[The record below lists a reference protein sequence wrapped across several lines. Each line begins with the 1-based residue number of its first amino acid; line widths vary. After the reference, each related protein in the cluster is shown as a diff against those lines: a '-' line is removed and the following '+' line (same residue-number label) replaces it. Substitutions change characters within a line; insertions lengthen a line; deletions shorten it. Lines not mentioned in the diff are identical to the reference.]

1 MIDIKKVR
9 EDVAAY
15 KQVCKNKNKDVDVDL
30 MLSLDDQRRDLQKR
44 LDDMKFQQKEFAA
57 KKDFDWAKKLKSE
70 IQKLELD
77 YDKVVEEFNKLIL
90 TMPNFYHPDTP
101 IGESEEKNVVIK
113 VCWDI
118 PKFDFDPK
126 DHEELGK
133 LWDIIDKET
142 GAKVSWTRFTYIKWD
157 LVLLQLAIMTFA
169 FRILWDRKVIQKIIK
184 EKKLKIQDTPYVPLL
199 PPVIMKMEVMEKMW
213 RLHPMDERY
222 CLHDDKQVLVW
233 SAEHTMWSM
242 YMDKMFDESDLPVRM
257 VGYSTA
263 FRREAWT
270 YGKDVRWIIR
280 VHQFDKMEI
289 ETFSTPETWE
299 QEQELIVWLQEYMM
313 GLLKLPYRLI
323 EGCTWDM
330 WDIDYRHIDVDTY
343 MAGQGSYRETHT
355 SDFVT
360 DFQSRRLNTRFKKN
374 NWEKEFVYM
383 NDATA
388 FAMWRT
394 MIAIIENNQQKDW
407 TIKIPD
413 VLVPYMGKE
422 YIGK

>member
-1 MIDIKKVR
+1 MIDIKKIR
-9 EDVAAY
+9 ENVDAY
-15 KQVCKNKNKDVDVDL
+15 KVICKNKNKDVDVDL
-30 MLSLDDQRRDLQKR
+30 LLKLDDSRKELQKK

-57 KKDFDWAKKLKSE
+57 KKNFDWAKNLKAE
-70 IQKLELD
+70 IQKIEVE
-77 YDKVVEEFNKLIL
+77 YDKIVEEFNKLNL
-90 TMPNFYHPDTP
+90 ALPNFYHPNTP
-101 IGESEEKNVVIK
+101 IGKNEDENVVIK
-113 VCWDI
+113 VCWDV
-118 PKFDFDPK
+118 PKFDFEPK
-126 DHEELGK
+126 DHEELWK
-133 LWDIIDKET
+133 LRDIIDKET
-142 GAKVSWTRFTYIKWD
+142 AASVSWARFTYIKWD

-169 FRILWDRKVIQKIIK
+169 FRTLWDRGIIQKIIDD
-184 EKKLKIQDTPYVPLL
+184 KKLNIKNTPYTPVL

-213 RLHPMDERY
+213 RLYPMDERY

-233 SAEHTMWSM
+233 SAEHTMGSM
-242 YMDKMFDESDLPVRM
+242 YMDKMFDESELPIRLIW
-257 VGYSTA
+257 YSTS

-280 VHQFDKMEI
+280 VHQFDKMEM
-289 ETFSTPETWE
+289 ETFSTPETWND
-299 QEQELIVWLQEYMM
+299 EQELILWMQEYMLS
-313 GLLKLPYRLI
+313 LLKLPYRLV
-323 EGCTWDM
+323 ECCTWDM
-330 WDIDYRHIDVDTY
+330 WDIDYRHVDVDTY
-343 MAGQGSYRETHT
+343 MAWQAAYRETHT
-355 SDFVT
+355 SDLMT